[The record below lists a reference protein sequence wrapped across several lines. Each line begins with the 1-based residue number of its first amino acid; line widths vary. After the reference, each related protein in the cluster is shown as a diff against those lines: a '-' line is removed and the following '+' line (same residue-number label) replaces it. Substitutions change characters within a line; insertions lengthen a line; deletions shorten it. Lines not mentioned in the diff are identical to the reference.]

1 MIVLDASAAVEYLIG
16 ERWHEAVTDRVTQ
29 AAGQV
34 QAPEILDLEVLAALW
49 RLVEA
54 SRTPVHQAE
63 LALRDFLQLPI
74 RRHGHH
80 DLAPRIW
87 ELRHNVT
94 AYDGAY
100 IALAEAL
107 DAPLIT
113 CDARLAAT
121 PGHTATIELITDEFE
136 P

>member
-16 ERWHEAVTDRVTQ
+16 ERWHEAVTDRVRQ

-34 QAPEILDLEVLAALW
+34 QAPEILDLEVLATLR

-63 LALRDFLQLPI
+63 LALKDFLQLPI
-74 RRHGHH
+74 RRHGHR

-87 ELRHNVT
+87 ELRHNLT

-113 CDARLAAT
+113 CDARLAAA
-121 PGHTATIELITDEFE
+121 PGHSATIEVMTT
-136 P
+136 

>member
-16 ERWHEAVTDRVTQ
+16 ERWHQVVADRVRQT
-29 AAGQV
+29 AGQV
-34 QAPEILDLEVLAALW
+34 QAPEILDLEVLSALR
-49 RLVEA
+49 RLVES
-54 SRTPVHQAE
+54 SRAPVHQAE
-63 LALRDFLQLPI
+63 LALRDYLLLPI
-74 RRHGHH
+74 RRHGHR
-80 DLAPRIW
+80 DLSPRIW

-113 CDARLAAT
+113 CDARLAAA
-121 PGHTATIELITDEFE
+121 PGHNATIELIG

>member
-34 QAPEILDLEVLAALW
+34 QAPEILDLEVLAALR
-49 RLVEA
+49 RLVE
-54 SRTPVHQAE
+54 SGRTPVHQAE

-80 DLAPRIW
+80 GLAPRIW

-94 AYDGAY
+94 EYDGAY

-113 CDARLAAT
+113 CDARLAAA
-121 PGHTATIELITDEFE
+121 PGHTATIELITL
-136 P
+136 